1 MAADKTEKLYVG
13 DAILSV
19 NGEDLREAT
28 HDEAVRALKKAKKI
42 VELEVKY
49 ITDFSPCFRKISAL
63 NELGWGSQEAQRDAA
78 RANWTETKTIP
89 LKLCYLCRN
98 LSMSDPEK
106 RTVELHSPDGKS
118 TCIIRFPDAAVASDW
133 FNAIH
138 SNVTLLL
145 SQCIA
150 EANQVM
156 TSAPN
161 SREIK
166 HIGWLSEQLMNE
178 QGSLTWKPVFI
189 ALTDKDVLLYDTA
202 PWSKEEWA
210 TPFQSHPLLATRLVH
225 SGRLSNPVSG
235 SDVLTFGTRCGT
247 RNGVET
253 HIFRVETQRD
263 LAYWSRALVQ
273 GSHGV
278 AAIIKEVTC
287 PVKWQGGDA
296 RLTIHYD
303 SGFTLHTVV
312 PSEGPEPSTS
322 TPTTVTWSYPYEK
335 LRMTGD
341 DGHRLLWLE
350 FSDGSEQELDLGTCP
365 KPILTE
371 RVRVLEQVLLSKFL
385 MVLTSPNL
393 HGCKAEELTQMLDV
407 KVGSQ
412 ALTALNLTGSCPV
425 VMCLELAANTTGK
438 TFNKEEG
445 LKLSGVNKKVYAN
458 GLKALESML
467 DLSTNITIKD
477 LAIQFGCTP
486 ATELAMKTLQSYED
500 EFKSKSGTVM
510 DFTSPMF
517 QATALCA
524 ACRKLKLKIDWNKLR
539 ELCSI
544 KRSTYDKLVAEME
557 IHAVK
562 LLETKTVEKQ
572 KRTRGLL
579 DEVEKHLKDEDITK
593 KQKKE
598 NTQEQ
603 GEVDDYEV
611 WKKKILAAA
620 AKAKEQEMNS
630 T

>member
-1 MAADKTEKLYVG
+1 MSNKLVKS
-13 DAILSV
+13 ISQK
-19 NGEDLREAT
+19 
-28 HDEAVRALKKAKKI
+28 LKI
-42 VELEVKY
+42 
-49 ITDFSPCFRKISAL
+49 
-63 NELGWGSQEAQRDAA
+63 
-78 RANWTETKTIP
+78 
-89 LKLCYLCRN
+89 
-98 LSMSDPEK
+98 
-106 RTVELHSPDGKS
+106 
-118 TCIIRFPDAAVASDW
+118 
-133 FNAIH
+133 
-138 SNVTLLL
+138 
-145 SQCIA
+145 
-150 EANQVM
+150 
-156 TSAPN
+156 
-161 SREIK
+161 
-166 HIGWLSEQLMNE
+166 
-178 QGSLTWKPVFI
+178 
-189 ALTDKDVLLYDTA
+189 
-202 PWSKEEWA
+202 
-210 TPFQSHPLLATRLVH
+210 
-225 SGRLSNPVSG
+225 
-235 SDVLTFGTRCGT
+235 
-247 RNGVET
+247 
-253 HIFRVETQRD
+253 
-263 LAYWSRALVQ
+263 
-273 GSHGV
+273 
-278 AAIIKEVTC
+278 
-287 PVKWQGGDA
+287 
-296 RLTIHYD
+296 
-303 SGFTLHTVV
+303 
-312 PSEGPEPSTS
+312 
-322 TPTTVTWSYPYEK
+322 
-335 LRMTGD
+335 
-341 DGHRLLWLE
+341 
-350 FSDGSEQELDLGTCP
+350 
-365 KPILTE
+365 
-371 RVRVLEQVLLSKFL
+371 
-385 MVLTSPNL
+385 TSPTVL
-393 HGCKAEELTQMLDV
+393 SKAEELTQMLDV

-557 IHAVK
+557 IHMVK
-562 LLETKTVEKQ
+562 LMETKTVEKQ

>member
-1 MAADKTEKLYVG
+1 ML
-13 DAILSV
+13 
-19 NGEDLREAT
+19 N
-28 HDEAVRALKKAKKI
+28 
-42 VELEVKY
+42 
-49 ITDFSPCFRKISAL
+49 CFVYS
-63 NELGWGSQEAQRDAA
+63 
-78 RANWTETKTIP
+78 
-89 LKLCYLCRN
+89 
-98 LSMSDPEK
+98 
-106 RTVELHSPDGKS
+106 
-118 TCIIRFPDAAVASDW
+118 
-133 FNAIH
+133 
-138 SNVTLLL
+138 
-145 SQCIA
+145 
-150 EANQVM
+150 
-156 TSAPN
+156 
-161 SREIK
+161 
-166 HIGWLSEQLMNE
+166 
-178 QGSLTWKPVFI
+178 
-189 ALTDKDVLLYDTA
+189 
-202 PWSKEEWA
+202 
-210 TPFQSHPLLATRLVH
+210 
-225 SGRLSNPVSG
+225 
-235 SDVLTFGTRCGT
+235 
-247 RNGVET
+247 
-253 HIFRVETQRD
+253 
-263 LAYWSRALVQ
+263 
-273 GSHGV
+273 
-278 AAIIKEVTC
+278 
-287 PVKWQGGDA
+287 
-296 RLTIHYD
+296 
-303 SGFTLHTVV
+303 
-312 PSEGPEPSTS
+312 
-322 TPTTVTWSYPYEK
+322 
-335 LRMTGD
+335 
-341 DGHRLLWLE
+341 
-350 FSDGSEQELDLGTCP
+350 
-365 KPILTE
+365 
-371 RVRVLEQVLLSKFL
+371 
-385 MVLTSPNL
+385 
-393 HGCKAEELTQMLDV
+393 KAEELTQMLDV

>member
-1 MAADKTEKLYVG
+1 MKSISQKL
-13 DAILSV
+13 
-19 NGEDLREAT
+19 
-28 HDEAVRALKKAKKI
+28 KI
-42 VELEVKY
+42 
-49 ITDFSPCFRKISAL
+49 
-63 NELGWGSQEAQRDAA
+63 
-78 RANWTETKTIP
+78 
-89 LKLCYLCRN
+89 
-98 LSMSDPEK
+98 
-106 RTVELHSPDGKS
+106 
-118 TCIIRFPDAAVASDW
+118 
-133 FNAIH
+133 
-138 SNVTLLL
+138 
-145 SQCIA
+145 
-150 EANQVM
+150 
-156 TSAPN
+156 
-161 SREIK
+161 
-166 HIGWLSEQLMNE
+166 
-178 QGSLTWKPVFI
+178 
-189 ALTDKDVLLYDTA
+189 
-202 PWSKEEWA
+202 
-210 TPFQSHPLLATRLVH
+210 
-225 SGRLSNPVSG
+225 
-235 SDVLTFGTRCGT
+235 
-247 RNGVET
+247 
-253 HIFRVETQRD
+253 
-263 LAYWSRALVQ
+263 
-273 GSHGV
+273 
-278 AAIIKEVTC
+278 
-287 PVKWQGGDA
+287 
-296 RLTIHYD
+296 
-303 SGFTLHTVV
+303 
-312 PSEGPEPSTS
+312 
-322 TPTTVTWSYPYEK
+322 
-335 LRMTGD
+335 
-341 DGHRLLWLE
+341 
-350 FSDGSEQELDLGTCP
+350 
-365 KPILTE
+365 
-371 RVRVLEQVLLSKFL
+371 
-385 MVLTSPNL
+385 TSPTVL
-393 HGCKAEELTQMLDV
+393 SKAEELTQMLDV

>member
-1 MAADKTEKLYVG
+1 MSNKLVKS
-13 DAILSV
+13 ISQKLKITSMTVLS
-19 NGEDLREAT
+19 
-28 HDEAVRALKKAKKI
+28 
-42 VELEVKY
+42 
-49 ITDFSPCFRKISAL
+49 
-63 NELGWGSQEAQRDAA
+63 
-78 RANWTETKTIP
+78 
-89 LKLCYLCRN
+89 
-98 LSMSDPEK
+98 
-106 RTVELHSPDGKS
+106 
-118 TCIIRFPDAAVASDW
+118 
-133 FNAIH
+133 
-138 SNVTLLL
+138 
-145 SQCIA
+145 
-150 EANQVM
+150 
-156 TSAPN
+156 
-161 SREIK
+161 
-166 HIGWLSEQLMNE
+166 
-178 QGSLTWKPVFI
+178 
-189 ALTDKDVLLYDTA
+189 
-202 PWSKEEWA
+202 
-210 TPFQSHPLLATRLVH
+210 
-225 SGRLSNPVSG
+225 
-235 SDVLTFGTRCGT
+235 
-247 RNGVET
+247 
-253 HIFRVETQRD
+253 
-263 LAYWSRALVQ
+263 
-273 GSHGV
+273 
-278 AAIIKEVTC
+278 
-287 PVKWQGGDA
+287 
-296 RLTIHYD
+296 
-303 SGFTLHTVV
+303 
-312 PSEGPEPSTS
+312 
-322 TPTTVTWSYPYEK
+322 
-335 LRMTGD
+335 
-341 DGHRLLWLE
+341 
-350 FSDGSEQELDLGTCP
+350 
-365 KPILTE
+365 
-371 RVRVLEQVLLSKFL
+371 
-385 MVLTSPNL
+385 
-393 HGCKAEELTQMLDV
+393 KAEELTQMLDV

-579 DEVEKHLKDEDITK
+579 DEVEKHLKDEDIAK

>member
-1 MAADKTEKLYVG
+1 MSNKLVKS
-13 DAILSV
+13 ISQK
-19 NGEDLREAT
+19 
-28 HDEAVRALKKAKKI
+28 LKI
-42 VELEVKY
+42 
-49 ITDFSPCFRKISAL
+49 
-63 NELGWGSQEAQRDAA
+63 
-78 RANWTETKTIP
+78 
-89 LKLCYLCRN
+89 
-98 LSMSDPEK
+98 
-106 RTVELHSPDGKS
+106 
-118 TCIIRFPDAAVASDW
+118 
-133 FNAIH
+133 
-138 SNVTLLL
+138 
-145 SQCIA
+145 
-150 EANQVM
+150 
-156 TSAPN
+156 
-161 SREIK
+161 
-166 HIGWLSEQLMNE
+166 
-178 QGSLTWKPVFI
+178 
-189 ALTDKDVLLYDTA
+189 
-202 PWSKEEWA
+202 
-210 TPFQSHPLLATRLVH
+210 
-225 SGRLSNPVSG
+225 
-235 SDVLTFGTRCGT
+235 
-247 RNGVET
+247 
-253 HIFRVETQRD
+253 
-263 LAYWSRALVQ
+263 
-273 GSHGV
+273 
-278 AAIIKEVTC
+278 
-287 PVKWQGGDA
+287 
-296 RLTIHYD
+296 
-303 SGFTLHTVV
+303 
-312 PSEGPEPSTS
+312 
-322 TPTTVTWSYPYEK
+322 
-335 LRMTGD
+335 
-341 DGHRLLWLE
+341 
-350 FSDGSEQELDLGTCP
+350 
-365 KPILTE
+365 
-371 RVRVLEQVLLSKFL
+371 
-385 MVLTSPNL
+385 TSPTVL
-393 HGCKAEELTQMLDV
+393 SKAEELTQMLDV

-557 IHAVK
+557 IHALK
-562 LLETKTVEKQ
+562 LLETQTVEKQ

>member
-1 MAADKTEKLYVG
+1 MSNKLVKS
-13 DAILSV
+13 ISQK
-19 NGEDLREAT
+19 
-28 HDEAVRALKKAKKI
+28 LKI
-42 VELEVKY
+42 
-49 ITDFSPCFRKISAL
+49 
-63 NELGWGSQEAQRDAA
+63 
-78 RANWTETKTIP
+78 
-89 LKLCYLCRN
+89 
-98 LSMSDPEK
+98 
-106 RTVELHSPDGKS
+106 
-118 TCIIRFPDAAVASDW
+118 
-133 FNAIH
+133 
-138 SNVTLLL
+138 
-145 SQCIA
+145 
-150 EANQVM
+150 
-156 TSAPN
+156 
-161 SREIK
+161 
-166 HIGWLSEQLMNE
+166 
-178 QGSLTWKPVFI
+178 
-189 ALTDKDVLLYDTA
+189 
-202 PWSKEEWA
+202 
-210 TPFQSHPLLATRLVH
+210 
-225 SGRLSNPVSG
+225 
-235 SDVLTFGTRCGT
+235 
-247 RNGVET
+247 
-253 HIFRVETQRD
+253 
-263 LAYWSRALVQ
+263 
-273 GSHGV
+273 
-278 AAIIKEVTC
+278 
-287 PVKWQGGDA
+287 
-296 RLTIHYD
+296 
-303 SGFTLHTVV
+303 
-312 PSEGPEPSTS
+312 
-322 TPTTVTWSYPYEK
+322 
-335 LRMTGD
+335 
-341 DGHRLLWLE
+341 
-350 FSDGSEQELDLGTCP
+350 
-365 KPILTE
+365 
-371 RVRVLEQVLLSKFL
+371 
-385 MVLTSPNL
+385 TSPTVL
-393 HGCKAEELTQMLDV
+393 SKAEELTQMLDV

-486 ATELAMKTLQSYED
+486 ATDLAMKTLQSYED

-557 IHAVK
+557 IHVVK
-562 LLETKTVEKQ
+562 LMETKTVEKQ

>member
-1 MAADKTEKLYVG
+1 MSNKLVKS
-13 DAILSV
+13 ISQK
-19 NGEDLREAT
+19 
-28 HDEAVRALKKAKKI
+28 LKI
-42 VELEVKY
+42 
-49 ITDFSPCFRKISAL
+49 
-63 NELGWGSQEAQRDAA
+63 
-78 RANWTETKTIP
+78 
-89 LKLCYLCRN
+89 
-98 LSMSDPEK
+98 
-106 RTVELHSPDGKS
+106 
-118 TCIIRFPDAAVASDW
+118 
-133 FNAIH
+133 
-138 SNVTLLL
+138 
-145 SQCIA
+145 
-150 EANQVM
+150 
-156 TSAPN
+156 
-161 SREIK
+161 
-166 HIGWLSEQLMNE
+166 
-178 QGSLTWKPVFI
+178 
-189 ALTDKDVLLYDTA
+189 
-202 PWSKEEWA
+202 
-210 TPFQSHPLLATRLVH
+210 
-225 SGRLSNPVSG
+225 
-235 SDVLTFGTRCGT
+235 
-247 RNGVET
+247 
-253 HIFRVETQRD
+253 
-263 LAYWSRALVQ
+263 
-273 GSHGV
+273 
-278 AAIIKEVTC
+278 
-287 PVKWQGGDA
+287 
-296 RLTIHYD
+296 
-303 SGFTLHTVV
+303 
-312 PSEGPEPSTS
+312 
-322 TPTTVTWSYPYEK
+322 
-335 LRMTGD
+335 
-341 DGHRLLWLE
+341 
-350 FSDGSEQELDLGTCP
+350 
-365 KPILTE
+365 
-371 RVRVLEQVLLSKFL
+371 
-385 MVLTSPNL
+385 TSPTVL
-393 HGCKAEELTQMLDV
+393 SKAEELTQMLDV

-524 ACRKLKLKIDWNKLR
+524 ACRKLKLKIDCNKLR

>member
-1 MAADKTEKLYVG
+1 MSNKLVKS
-13 DAILSV
+13 ISQK
-19 NGEDLREAT
+19 
-28 HDEAVRALKKAKKI
+28 LKI
-42 VELEVKY
+42 
-49 ITDFSPCFRKISAL
+49 
-63 NELGWGSQEAQRDAA
+63 
-78 RANWTETKTIP
+78 
-89 LKLCYLCRN
+89 
-98 LSMSDPEK
+98 
-106 RTVELHSPDGKS
+106 
-118 TCIIRFPDAAVASDW
+118 
-133 FNAIH
+133 
-138 SNVTLLL
+138 
-145 SQCIA
+145 
-150 EANQVM
+150 
-156 TSAPN
+156 
-161 SREIK
+161 
-166 HIGWLSEQLMNE
+166 
-178 QGSLTWKPVFI
+178 
-189 ALTDKDVLLYDTA
+189 
-202 PWSKEEWA
+202 
-210 TPFQSHPLLATRLVH
+210 
-225 SGRLSNPVSG
+225 
-235 SDVLTFGTRCGT
+235 
-247 RNGVET
+247 
-253 HIFRVETQRD
+253 
-263 LAYWSRALVQ
+263 
-273 GSHGV
+273 
-278 AAIIKEVTC
+278 
-287 PVKWQGGDA
+287 
-296 RLTIHYD
+296 
-303 SGFTLHTVV
+303 
-312 PSEGPEPSTS
+312 
-322 TPTTVTWSYPYEK
+322 
-335 LRMTGD
+335 
-341 DGHRLLWLE
+341 
-350 FSDGSEQELDLGTCP
+350 
-365 KPILTE
+365 
-371 RVRVLEQVLLSKFL
+371 
-385 MVLTSPNL
+385 TSPTVL
-393 HGCKAEELTQMLDV
+393 SKAEELTQMLDV

-486 ATELAMKTLQSYED
+486 ATELAMETLQSYED

-579 DEVEKHLKDEDITK
+579 DEVEKHLKDEDIAK

>member
-1 MAADKTEKLYVG
+1 MSNKLVKS
-13 DAILSV
+13 ISQK
-19 NGEDLREAT
+19 
-28 HDEAVRALKKAKKI
+28 LKI
-42 VELEVKY
+42 
-49 ITDFSPCFRKISAL
+49 
-63 NELGWGSQEAQRDAA
+63 
-78 RANWTETKTIP
+78 
-89 LKLCYLCRN
+89 
-98 LSMSDPEK
+98 
-106 RTVELHSPDGKS
+106 
-118 TCIIRFPDAAVASDW
+118 
-133 FNAIH
+133 
-138 SNVTLLL
+138 
-145 SQCIA
+145 
-150 EANQVM
+150 
-156 TSAPN
+156 
-161 SREIK
+161 
-166 HIGWLSEQLMNE
+166 
-178 QGSLTWKPVFI
+178 
-189 ALTDKDVLLYDTA
+189 
-202 PWSKEEWA
+202 
-210 TPFQSHPLLATRLVH
+210 
-225 SGRLSNPVSG
+225 
-235 SDVLTFGTRCGT
+235 
-247 RNGVET
+247 
-253 HIFRVETQRD
+253 
-263 LAYWSRALVQ
+263 
-273 GSHGV
+273 
-278 AAIIKEVTC
+278 
-287 PVKWQGGDA
+287 
-296 RLTIHYD
+296 
-303 SGFTLHTVV
+303 
-312 PSEGPEPSTS
+312 
-322 TPTTVTWSYPYEK
+322 
-335 LRMTGD
+335 
-341 DGHRLLWLE
+341 
-350 FSDGSEQELDLGTCP
+350 
-365 KPILTE
+365 
-371 RVRVLEQVLLSKFL
+371 
-385 MVLTSPNL
+385 TSPTVL
-393 HGCKAEELTQMLDV
+393 SKAEELTQMLDV

-445 LKLSGVNKKVYAN
+445 LNLSGVNKKVYAN

-557 IHAVK
+557 IHALK

>member
-1 MAADKTEKLYVG
+1 MSNKLVKS
-13 DAILSV
+13 ISQK
-19 NGEDLREAT
+19 
-28 HDEAVRALKKAKKI
+28 LKI
-42 VELEVKY
+42 
-49 ITDFSPCFRKISAL
+49 
-63 NELGWGSQEAQRDAA
+63 
-78 RANWTETKTIP
+78 
-89 LKLCYLCRN
+89 
-98 LSMSDPEK
+98 
-106 RTVELHSPDGKS
+106 
-118 TCIIRFPDAAVASDW
+118 
-133 FNAIH
+133 
-138 SNVTLLL
+138 
-145 SQCIA
+145 
-150 EANQVM
+150 
-156 TSAPN
+156 
-161 SREIK
+161 
-166 HIGWLSEQLMNE
+166 
-178 QGSLTWKPVFI
+178 
-189 ALTDKDVLLYDTA
+189 
-202 PWSKEEWA
+202 
-210 TPFQSHPLLATRLVH
+210 
-225 SGRLSNPVSG
+225 
-235 SDVLTFGTRCGT
+235 
-247 RNGVET
+247 
-253 HIFRVETQRD
+253 
-263 LAYWSRALVQ
+263 
-273 GSHGV
+273 
-278 AAIIKEVTC
+278 
-287 PVKWQGGDA
+287 
-296 RLTIHYD
+296 
-303 SGFTLHTVV
+303 
-312 PSEGPEPSTS
+312 
-322 TPTTVTWSYPYEK
+322 
-335 LRMTGD
+335 
-341 DGHRLLWLE
+341 
-350 FSDGSEQELDLGTCP
+350 
-365 KPILTE
+365 
-371 RVRVLEQVLLSKFL
+371 
-385 MVLTSPNL
+385 TSPTVL
-393 HGCKAEELTQMLDV
+393 SKAEELTQMLDV

>member
-1 MAADKTEKLYVG
+1 MSNKLVKS
-13 DAILSV
+13 ISQK
-19 NGEDLREAT
+19 
-28 HDEAVRALKKAKKI
+28 LKI
-42 VELEVKY
+42 
-49 ITDFSPCFRKISAL
+49 
-63 NELGWGSQEAQRDAA
+63 
-78 RANWTETKTIP
+78 
-89 LKLCYLCRN
+89 
-98 LSMSDPEK
+98 
-106 RTVELHSPDGKS
+106 
-118 TCIIRFPDAAVASDW
+118 
-133 FNAIH
+133 
-138 SNVTLLL
+138 
-145 SQCIA
+145 
-150 EANQVM
+150 
-156 TSAPN
+156 
-161 SREIK
+161 
-166 HIGWLSEQLMNE
+166 
-178 QGSLTWKPVFI
+178 
-189 ALTDKDVLLYDTA
+189 
-202 PWSKEEWA
+202 
-210 TPFQSHPLLATRLVH
+210 
-225 SGRLSNPVSG
+225 
-235 SDVLTFGTRCGT
+235 
-247 RNGVET
+247 
-253 HIFRVETQRD
+253 
-263 LAYWSRALVQ
+263 
-273 GSHGV
+273 
-278 AAIIKEVTC
+278 
-287 PVKWQGGDA
+287 
-296 RLTIHYD
+296 
-303 SGFTLHTVV
+303 
-312 PSEGPEPSTS
+312 
-322 TPTTVTWSYPYEK
+322 
-335 LRMTGD
+335 
-341 DGHRLLWLE
+341 
-350 FSDGSEQELDLGTCP
+350 
-365 KPILTE
+365 
-371 RVRVLEQVLLSKFL
+371 
-385 MVLTSPNL
+385 TSPTVL
-393 HGCKAEELTQMLDV
+393 SKAEELTQMLDV

-557 IHAVK
+557 IHTVK

>member
-1 MAADKTEKLYVG
+1 MSNKLVKC
-13 DAILSV
+13 ISQK
-19 NGEDLREAT
+19 
-28 HDEAVRALKKAKKI
+28 LKI
-42 VELEVKY
+42 
-49 ITDFSPCFRKISAL
+49 
-63 NELGWGSQEAQRDAA
+63 
-78 RANWTETKTIP
+78 
-89 LKLCYLCRN
+89 
-98 LSMSDPEK
+98 
-106 RTVELHSPDGKS
+106 
-118 TCIIRFPDAAVASDW
+118 
-133 FNAIH
+133 
-138 SNVTLLL
+138 
-145 SQCIA
+145 
-150 EANQVM
+150 
-156 TSAPN
+156 
-161 SREIK
+161 
-166 HIGWLSEQLMNE
+166 
-178 QGSLTWKPVFI
+178 
-189 ALTDKDVLLYDTA
+189 
-202 PWSKEEWA
+202 
-210 TPFQSHPLLATRLVH
+210 
-225 SGRLSNPVSG
+225 
-235 SDVLTFGTRCGT
+235 
-247 RNGVET
+247 
-253 HIFRVETQRD
+253 
-263 LAYWSRALVQ
+263 
-273 GSHGV
+273 
-278 AAIIKEVTC
+278 
-287 PVKWQGGDA
+287 
-296 RLTIHYD
+296 
-303 SGFTLHTVV
+303 
-312 PSEGPEPSTS
+312 
-322 TPTTVTWSYPYEK
+322 
-335 LRMTGD
+335 
-341 DGHRLLWLE
+341 
-350 FSDGSEQELDLGTCP
+350 
-365 KPILTE
+365 
-371 RVRVLEQVLLSKFL
+371 
-385 MVLTSPNL
+385 TSPTVL
-393 HGCKAEELTQMLDV
+393 SKAEELTQMLDV

-557 IHAVK
+557 IHTVK

-579 DEVEKHLKDEDITK
+579 DEVEKHLKDEDIAK
-593 KQKKE
+593 KQKQE

>member
-1 MAADKTEKLYVG
+1 MSNKLVKS
-13 DAILSV
+13 ISQK
-19 NGEDLREAT
+19 
-28 HDEAVRALKKAKKI
+28 LKI
-42 VELEVKY
+42 
-49 ITDFSPCFRKISAL
+49 
-63 NELGWGSQEAQRDAA
+63 
-78 RANWTETKTIP
+78 
-89 LKLCYLCRN
+89 
-98 LSMSDPEK
+98 
-106 RTVELHSPDGKS
+106 
-118 TCIIRFPDAAVASDW
+118 
-133 FNAIH
+133 
-138 SNVTLLL
+138 
-145 SQCIA
+145 
-150 EANQVM
+150 
-156 TSAPN
+156 
-161 SREIK
+161 
-166 HIGWLSEQLMNE
+166 
-178 QGSLTWKPVFI
+178 
-189 ALTDKDVLLYDTA
+189 
-202 PWSKEEWA
+202 
-210 TPFQSHPLLATRLVH
+210 
-225 SGRLSNPVSG
+225 
-235 SDVLTFGTRCGT
+235 
-247 RNGVET
+247 
-253 HIFRVETQRD
+253 
-263 LAYWSRALVQ
+263 
-273 GSHGV
+273 
-278 AAIIKEVTC
+278 
-287 PVKWQGGDA
+287 
-296 RLTIHYD
+296 
-303 SGFTLHTVV
+303 
-312 PSEGPEPSTS
+312 
-322 TPTTVTWSYPYEK
+322 
-335 LRMTGD
+335 
-341 DGHRLLWLE
+341 
-350 FSDGSEQELDLGTCP
+350 
-365 KPILTE
+365 
-371 RVRVLEQVLLSKFL
+371 
-385 MVLTSPNL
+385 TSPTVL
-393 HGCKAEELTQMLDV
+393 SKAEELTQMLDV

-445 LKLSGVNKKVYAN
+445 VKLSGVNKKVYAN

>member
-1 MAADKTEKLYVG
+1 MSNKLVKS
-13 DAILSV
+13 ISQK
-19 NGEDLREAT
+19 
-28 HDEAVRALKKAKKI
+28 LKI
-42 VELEVKY
+42 
-49 ITDFSPCFRKISAL
+49 
-63 NELGWGSQEAQRDAA
+63 
-78 RANWTETKTIP
+78 
-89 LKLCYLCRN
+89 
-98 LSMSDPEK
+98 
-106 RTVELHSPDGKS
+106 
-118 TCIIRFPDAAVASDW
+118 
-133 FNAIH
+133 
-138 SNVTLLL
+138 
-145 SQCIA
+145 
-150 EANQVM
+150 
-156 TSAPN
+156 
-161 SREIK
+161 
-166 HIGWLSEQLMNE
+166 
-178 QGSLTWKPVFI
+178 
-189 ALTDKDVLLYDTA
+189 
-202 PWSKEEWA
+202 
-210 TPFQSHPLLATRLVH
+210 
-225 SGRLSNPVSG
+225 
-235 SDVLTFGTRCGT
+235 
-247 RNGVET
+247 
-253 HIFRVETQRD
+253 
-263 LAYWSRALVQ
+263 
-273 GSHGV
+273 
-278 AAIIKEVTC
+278 
-287 PVKWQGGDA
+287 
-296 RLTIHYD
+296 
-303 SGFTLHTVV
+303 
-312 PSEGPEPSTS
+312 
-322 TPTTVTWSYPYEK
+322 
-335 LRMTGD
+335 
-341 DGHRLLWLE
+341 
-350 FSDGSEQELDLGTCP
+350 
-365 KPILTE
+365 
-371 RVRVLEQVLLSKFL
+371 
-385 MVLTSPNL
+385 TSPTVL
-393 HGCKAEELTQMLDV
+393 SKAEELTQMLGV

-579 DEVEKHLKDEDITK
+579 DEVEKHLKDEDIAK

>member
-1 MAADKTEKLYVG
+1 MSNKLVKS
-13 DAILSV
+13 ISQK
-19 NGEDLREAT
+19 
-28 HDEAVRALKKAKKI
+28 LKI
-42 VELEVKY
+42 
-49 ITDFSPCFRKISAL
+49 
-63 NELGWGSQEAQRDAA
+63 
-78 RANWTETKTIP
+78 
-89 LKLCYLCRN
+89 
-98 LSMSDPEK
+98 
-106 RTVELHSPDGKS
+106 
-118 TCIIRFPDAAVASDW
+118 
-133 FNAIH
+133 
-138 SNVTLLL
+138 
-145 SQCIA
+145 
-150 EANQVM
+150 
-156 TSAPN
+156 
-161 SREIK
+161 
-166 HIGWLSEQLMNE
+166 
-178 QGSLTWKPVFI
+178 
-189 ALTDKDVLLYDTA
+189 
-202 PWSKEEWA
+202 
-210 TPFQSHPLLATRLVH
+210 
-225 SGRLSNPVSG
+225 
-235 SDVLTFGTRCGT
+235 
-247 RNGVET
+247 
-253 HIFRVETQRD
+253 
-263 LAYWSRALVQ
+263 
-273 GSHGV
+273 
-278 AAIIKEVTC
+278 
-287 PVKWQGGDA
+287 
-296 RLTIHYD
+296 
-303 SGFTLHTVV
+303 
-312 PSEGPEPSTS
+312 
-322 TPTTVTWSYPYEK
+322 
-335 LRMTGD
+335 
-341 DGHRLLWLE
+341 
-350 FSDGSEQELDLGTCP
+350 
-365 KPILTE
+365 
-371 RVRVLEQVLLSKFL
+371 
-385 MVLTSPNL
+385 TSPTVL
-393 HGCKAEELTQMLDV
+393 SKAEELTQMLDV

-438 TFNKEEG
+438 IFNKEEG

-579 DEVEKHLKDEDITK
+579 DEVEKHLKDEDIAK